1 MTRTESVCM
10 SNTHASHQY
19 PSRTQVTKPESN
31 SSGTSVS
38 SDVTLSSL
46 KVVDAE
52 KGLTCTVLLEVGIN
66 EWNFRVPG
74 IVQDAWNL
82 SCNTKIVHMITQID
96 EVLPIFVLGYST
108 IGKVYNFCG

>member
-19 PSRTQVTKPESN
+19 PSRTQVTKPERN

-52 KGLTCTVLLEVGIN
+52 KGLTCTVVLEVGIN
-66 EWNFRVPG
+66 EWDFRVSG
-74 IVQDAWNL
+74 IVRDAWNL
-82 SCNTKIVHMITQID
+82 SSRKRSTFKYSSLIFCTII
-96 EVLPIFVLGYST
+96 EVNCWYA
-108 IGKVYNFCG
+108 C